1 MLPHK
6 LNTQITKLNTQIKH
20 FIKMTIK
27 VRTNQNEKTDRVNI
41 YLSKNYLKKL
51 DETCDEIEKTQHI
64 KMNRS
69 KLIRWLIDEH
79 LQDPYKLLV
88 ELMKNKVKEMNKIQE
103 RLYEIEDKRKM
114 SKEEIEK
121 IRAEGIEI

>member
-1 MLPHK
+1 
-6 LNTQITKLNTQIKH
+6 
-20 FIKMTIK
+20 MTIK